1 VNEINIGELGKIRYD
16 VVGLMKV
23 RYPFN
28 VSHDK
33 IVTAFVYDM
42 IGNKFVDATLNN
54 CLEFEIEPN
63 DHVVF
68 ILVCDRQNCRLKIY
82 HINVKSRTVYYGDYE
97 EEQTVNVEVDEV
109 YSVNF
114 DRHRFRSFA
123 VDDDVPDILRFI
135 LMYLIPID
143 LPYNH
148 FDYSDMNEI
157 IDKIKNFSYL
167 N

>member
-1 VNEINIGELGKIRYD
+1 MNELNIGELGKIRYD
-16 VVGLMKV
+16 NVGLLEV
-23 RYPFN
+23 EYPFN
-28 VSHDK
+28 ISSDK
-33 IVTAFVYDM
+33 IVTTFLYD
-42 IGNKFVDATLNN
+42 IIEHRFVDGMLDDH
-54 CLEFEIEPN
+54 LKFEIQPN
-63 DHVVF
+63 DHVMF
-68 ILVCDRQNCRLKIY
+68 QLVCNHQDCDLKIY
-82 HINVKSRTVYYGDYE
+82 YIDVKSKTVYYGNYE

-135 LMYLIPID
+135 LMYLVPID

-157 IDKIKNFSYL
+157 IDKIKQFFSS
-167 N
+167 